1 MKKIPS
7 LILPLLCFAMAAL
20 LAGCSGPKNIPK
32 VQSGYRPYTVRGK
45 TYHPVKTAEGY
56 SEDGI
61 ASWYGPGFHGKKTA
75 SGERFN
81 QNALTA
87 AHKILPFGTKLRVTN
102 LSNGREVVVRINDR
116 GPFSSRRIIDLS
128 KKAAEKLGMLR
139 SGTAKVHIAA
149 LDDKSRPAIL
159 TPQGDMLGLFYVQV
173 GSFAKPSAA
182 EDLAVEM
189 RARGYGCRTM
199 LHSSAQTFVQL
210 GPYLSRSSA
219 EKAARPLSR
228 EFRSLFI
235 VAE

>member
-1 MKKIPS
+1 MKKMRS

-20 LAGCSGPKNIPK
+20 LAGCSGPKNTPK

-56 SEDGI
+56 SEEGI

-87 AHKILPFGTKLRVTN
+87 AHKLLPFGTKLRVTN

-139 SGTAKVHIAA
+139 SGTAKVRIAA

-173 GSFAKPSAA
+173 GSFAKTSSA

-199 LHSSAQTFVQL
+199 RHSAAQTFVQL

-219 EKAARPLSR
+219 EKAARPLSG